1 MKKIYPFLALAVMVS
16 IFTWYGLTHSGGKPE
31 AVITQAS
38 QASQAAS
45 VYRTQTIPCPV
56 ALPSETEGKTVTCGV
71 LTVPENYE
79 QPNGRQVEITYARF
93 HSTSLSPLPDPVFYL
108 SGGPGGSA
116 VTDLDGLS
124 RVAFAPYRQTRD
136 LVMFDQRGTQ
146 FSSALGCAPTAF
158 ALEKLGNQFEQYV
171 KKIADN
177 NPLTND
183 RTIAQYAVCAQVLQ
197 KHGFDLSQFNTPNN
211 ARDAVN
217 LAAALGYKQINL
229 YGISYGTYLAMAIAR
244 DYPTVVRSVV
254 LDSTATPNVNKY
266 TEAGQRN
273 VTPVFNLL
281 QDCAAEPACNQAYPN
296 LPARLN
302 ALLEKLAQQPIP
314 LPTAESVPN
323 PAGAPP
329 PETSITLQSFA
340 NNVPHWI
347 SIPPFTGYLPLM
359 IAELEQG
366 KTTTYEQ
373 ALSGQL
379 SQSAPQSEGLSV
391 VEHYRTLAANFEI
404 QAQDLLTQQATI
416 AQESRP
422 STQWVNQVKTQLQ
435 TLPEAEQNLAIANF
449 YGVGYE
455 ENRGRDRKTLLD
467 SIAEIFPTQTAQ
479 PLQAALQAMP
489 DAEIRHIYELL
500 TDNINQVSPVDR
512 GGMMGANFSFDC
524 REHVSWSSVT
534 DAEALNRSLPLPL
547 LAQASFGENLEFI
560 ATCQHWP
567 VKPADPRERQIVKMN
582 VPTLVLQGRYDA
594 ATSTDRGKRA
604 MEWLNNG
611 TYVEFPSLG
620 HGVISNPCARDI
632 AITFINR
639 PEIAPNTSCTA
650 ELKPK
655 FLIGSPA
662 ASTQPAP
669 AATPTQPEIAISPAA
684 TGQNAT
690 SASPSATTA
699 QSTRCETA
707 GYVAQISWQ
716 GSQPRMTFTRKPSE
730 VLVNNAPT
738 TVKANPDASTTYS
751 TADPLPTFA
760 RVFSDRTCFV
770 QVLGSNGTVS
780 LEENGRTQ

>member
-16 IFTWYGLTHSGGKPE
+16 IFTWFGLTHTGGKPE

-38 QASQAAS
+38 QSS
-45 VYRTQTIPCPV
+45 PLYRTQTIPCPV

-116 VTDLDGLS
+116 VIDLDGLS
-124 RVAFAPYRQTRD
+124 QVAFAPYRQTRD

-211 ARDAVN
+211 ARDTVN

-244 DYPTVVRSVV
+244 NYPTVVRSVV
-254 LDSTATPNVNKY
+254 LDSTATPHVNKY

-281 QDCAAEPACNQAYPN
+281 QDCAVDPACNQAYPN

-314 LPTAESVPN
+314 LPKAESEPN
-323 PAGAPP
+323 PAGGPP

-340 NNVPHWI
+340 DNVPHWI
-347 SIPPFTGYLPLM
+347 SMPPFAGYLPLM

-379 SQSAPQSEGLSV
+379 FQSNPQPEGLPEI
-391 VEHYRTLAANFEI
+391 VEHYQKLATDFQI
-404 QAQDLLTQQATI
+404 KAQDLLTQRATI

-422 STQWVNQVKTQLQ
+422 STQWVNQVKTQMGS
-435 TLPEAEQNLAIANF
+435 LPEAEQNLAIANF
-449 YGVGYE
+449 YGAGYDA
-455 ENRGRDRKTLLD
+455 NRGRDRKTLLD
-467 SIAEIFPTQTAQ
+467 LIAEIFPTQTAQ
-479 PLQAALQAMP
+479 PLQAALQSMP
-489 DAEIRHIYELL
+489 DVEIRHIYELL

-512 GGMMGANFSFDC
+512 GGNMTGMNFSFDC
-524 REHVSWSSVT
+524 REHVSWSSVAE
-534 DAEALNRSLPLPL
+534 AEALNRRLPLPL
-547 LAQASFGENLEFI
+547 LAQASYGENLEFI

-604 MEWLNNG
+604 MEWFNNG

-620 HGVISNPCARDI
+620 HGVILNPCARDI

-639 PEIAPNTSCTA
+639 PEIALNTSCTA

-655 FLIGSPA
+655 FLLGSPA

-669 AATPTQPEIAISPAA
+669 AASPTQPGIAISPAA
-684 TGQNAT
+684 TGQNAAST
-690 SASPSATTA
+690 SQSATTA

-716 GSQPRMTFTRKPSE
+716 GTQPRMTFTRKPSE
-730 VLVNNAPT
+730 MLVNNAPT

-751 TADPLPTFA
+751 AAGPLLTFA
-760 RVFSDRTCFV
+760 RAFSDGTCFV
-770 QVLGSNGTVS
+770 QVVGNNGTVS
-780 LEENGRTQ
+780 LEENGRTR